1 MSFSIPDGVWR
12 ATEALRNGSSRIP
25 RRRDFAAAVAGVE
38 ASQPFRAGS
47 AAGRSQPEAQAEY
60 YKAYAGARF
69 AVTSKKGGWDCLRHY
84 EIVLAGAMPFFLGID
99 ELPPAAMPTWPRDIV
114 RHAMALPGVPSEAAV
129 SAAVGAGAR
138 LPPIDRSRFPQAE
151 YEKLRRSSS
160 TTRRRTCSPRTPRDA
175 CCSPRR
181 ARRRRRRHF
190 RARTCSC
197 TASARRA
204 RTTSATCW

>member
-1 MSFSIPDGVWR
+1 MPP
-12 ATEALRNGSSRIP
+12 AAL
-25 RRRDFAAAVAGVE
+25 
-38 ASQPFRAGS
+38 
-47 AAGRSQPEAQAEY
+47 QPEAQAEY

-151 YEKLRRSSS
+151 YEKLRRELLDHAATHLLASH
-160 TTRRRTCSPRTPRDA
+160 TARRLLLAATGDDGGDGGASVCA
-175 CCSPRR
+175 R
-181 ARRRRRRHF
+181 AR
-190 RARTCSC
+190 AQS
-197 TASARRA
+197 
-204 RTTSATCW
+204 